1 MTYLD
6 YQATTPLA
14 PEALAAMLPW
24 LESQH
29 ANPHSPHREGR
40 RAKAAVEVARDQV
53 AALLPPGGR
62 VAFTSGATEALNWA
76 IKGTPGPIV
85 TLATEHAAVLD
96 TFATEGARARAVT
109 ILPVDADG
117 LWWSDIRHAGSQP
130 ASSPLPGREG
140 SGVGRLPYRR
150 ASAAKA
156 GLPTPSPSLP
166 RRGEPECRPSTVNP
180 DTPRATIQPGT
191 GLVAAMLVNNEIGVI
206 QPIAAL
212 AEIAHAAG
220 ALMLCDAVQGYG
232 RVPIPDTVD
241 LIAISAH
248 KIHGP
253 KGIGALWIRDGVDL
267 APLMHG
273 GGQEAP
279 GRSGTLSPALC
290 AGFGVAAQ
298 LMADRKDQDAA
309 HIDRLWSLALDRLGP
324 GWTINGSTE
333 HRYHGNLNV
342 RRANLDVNRLMS
354 DLRDIAFSAGSAC
367 ASGSGRSSHVL
378 RAIGLT
384 EAQARSSIR
393 LGFGRYTTETELRD
407 AIDAIVAAAE
417 AQWP

>member
-1 MTYLD
+1 MSYLD

-40 RAKAAVEVARDQV
+40 RAKAAVELARDQV

-76 IKGTPGPIV
+76 IKGTAGPIT
-85 TLATEHAAVLD
+85 TLASEHAAVLD
-96 TFATEGARARAVT
+96 TAAAEAAQGRDVT
-109 ILPVDADG
+109 ILPVGPDGIVDPDAV
-117 LWWSDIRHAGSQP
+117 A
-130 ASSPLPGREG
+130 
-140 SGVGRLPYRR
+140 R
-150 ASAAKA
+150 A
-156 GLPTPSPSLP
+156 
-166 RRGEPECRPSTVNP
+166 
-180 DTPRATIQPGT
+180 

-212 AEIAHAAG
+212 ADAAHAAG
-220 ALMLCDAVQGYG
+220 ALLLCDAVQGYG
-232 RVPIPDTVD
+232 RVAIPDTVD

-253 KGIGALWIRDGVDL
+253 KGIGALWIRDGVTL
-267 APLMHG
+267 APLLHG

-309 HIDRLWSLALDRLGP
+309 HVDRLWALARDRLGL
-324 GWTINGSTE
+324 GWTINGATDP
-333 HRYHGNLNV
+333 RYRGNLNI
-342 RRANLDVNRLMS
+342 RREGLDVNRLMS

-378 RAIGLT
+378 RAIGLSET
-384 EAQARSSIR
+384 QARSSIR
-393 LGFGRYTTETELRD
+393 LGFGRYTTETELVA
-407 AIDAIVAAAE
+407 AIDAIAAGAE
-417 AQWP
+417 GQWP